1 MKTLMLASVACLLV
15 AVQHVS
21 ARQERQLLSNLYRH
35 QKSMNSRLQ
44 VDSYLERLAQSYPE
58 ICPNSNLDHS
68 FHEPTDG
75 QVLNKFGRYYANLA
89 LMAKWPSAYSSGDS
103 EYDRPAH
110 QWTNQVSPGH
120 YDNLMAGSRMGCSA
134 KRYGTRHCMFCYYA

>member
-1 MKTLMLASVACLLV
+1 MLASVACLLV

-68 FHEPTDG
+68 FHGPTDG

-89 LMAKWPSAYSSGDS
+89 LNYNQPGDS
-103 EYDRPAH
+103 EYDRPAT
-110 QWTNQVSPGH
+110 QWKNSAGH
-120 YDNLMAGSRMGCSA
+120 YKNLMSGSRMGCSA
-134 KRYGTRHCMFCYYA
+134 IRYGSRHCMFCYYA